1 MARLSELP
9 EALAEH
15 LRALPLPTFDDRPF
29 VLGPPLSERR
39 VALISSAGL
48 QRRGDTQ
55 WAPGEAGYRV
65 IPGELP
71 ASELMMSHISV
82 NYDRTG
88 FQDDINVVFPID
100 RLTEMA
106 SRGEIGSVAD
116 VHYSFMGAT
125 DPEEM
130 APAAREIGRFLKDD
144 GVNAVVV
151 VPV

>member
-1 MARLSELP
+1 MARFSDLP

-15 LRALPLPTFDDRPF
+15 LKTLTLPTFEDRPF
-29 VLGPPLSERR
+29 VAGPQLSERR

-55 WAPGEAGYRV
+55 WAAGEAGYRV
-65 IPGELP
+65 LPG
-71 ASELMMSHISV
+71 ASQSTELMMSHISV

-88 FQDDINVVFPID
+88 FQDDVNVVFPLD
-100 RLTEMA
+100 RLNELA

-116 VHYSFMGAT
+116 FHYSFMGAT
-125 DPEEM
+125 DPVAME
-130 APAAREIGRFLKDD
+130 PAARELGRLLREDA
-144 GVNAVVV
+144 VNAVVL